1 MAARYR
7 DVGTKVYIG
16 DLPREASERELERIF
31 REYGR
36 LRNVWVARNP
46 PGFAFVEFEDAA
58 DASDAVRE
66 LDGTVMC
73 GVRARVEL
81 STGKSRQ
88 KPWVRGGGGARN
100 GGGRDNGIG
109 VTSVENAD
117 IMPTIVVVGVVGRV
131 VQMDAAGL
139 KAEEGRDL
147 CQTIGVSPEVAVV
160 NVNEVRR
167 FTMHFTSSPKTSKS
181 HHTVFYPKYN

>member
-7 DVGTKVYIG
+7 DVGAKVYIG

-88 KPWVRGGGGARN
+88 KPWVRGGGGGARN
-100 GGGRDNGIG
+100 GGGRDNGFG
-109 VTSVENAD
+109 PRRLKPFDPAD
-117 IMPTIVVVGVVGRV
+117 RCYECGERGHYAYDCRRRGGGPGGQNGR
-131 VQMDAAGL
+131 
-139 KAEEGRDL
+139 GRPD
-147 CQTIGVSPEVAVV
+147 G
-160 NVNEVRR
+160 RR
-167 FTMHFTSSPKTSKS
+167 RSRSFSDHRSFSRSRSR
-181 HHTVFYPKYN
+181 

>member
-7 DVGTKVYIG
+7 DVGAKVYIG

-36 LRNVWVARNP
+36 LRN
-46 PGFAFVEFEDAA
+46 FEDAA

-88 KPWVRGGGGARN
+88 KPWVRGGGGGARN
-100 GGGRDNGIG
+100 GPGRDNGFG
-109 VTSVENAD
+109 PRRLKPFDPAD
-117 IMPTIVVVGVVGRV
+117 RCYECGERGHYAYDCRRRGGGPGGQNGR
-131 VQMDAAGL
+131 
-139 KAEEGRDL
+139 GRPD
-147 CQTIGVSPEVAVV
+147 G
-160 NVNEVRR
+160 RR
-167 FTMHFTSSPKTSKS
+167 RSRSFSDHRSFSRSRSR
-181 HHTVFYPKYN
+181 